1 MLKHFVSAM
10 VAMIVLCVSQHA
22 AFAADYTVH
31 DVYQTAEAGRLQ
43 EAQTM
48 MQQVLR
54 DHPESAKAHYVEA
67 ELYAKAGQLDYA
79 RRELKTAKRLDPTL
93 GFAKQDA
100 VEALQ
105 ARLAVDAPSSLFR
118 SQSGFPWG
126 YLLVGL
132 GLIAVIAMAL
142 RALMQRNAVPA
153 ATSYGQSAPYGA
165 YSPGYGAPGGGP
177 VGGMGSGILGGL
189 ATGAAVGAG
198 IVAGEAL
205 ANRFM
210 DGGHSAD
217 RLSAERLDSAQS
229 ADDWSNDNM
238 GGNDFGLDDNSS
250 WDDSSGG
257 GDVGGDW
264 S

>member
-1 MLKHFVSAM
+1 MLKHFTRALL
-10 VAMIVLCVSQHA
+10 ATAVLGLSQA
-22 AFAADYTVH
+22 VFAADYTVH
-31 DVYQTAEAGRLQ
+31 DVYQAAEAGHLQ
-43 EAQTM
+43 EAQSM

-67 ELYAKAGQLDYA
+67 ELYARSGQFDYA

-105 ARLAVDAPSSLFR
+105 TRLAPDAPNSSLR
-118 SQSGFPWG
+118 ARTGFPWS

-132 GLIAVIAMAL
+132 GLIAIIAMAL
-142 RALMQRNAVPA
+142 RALMQRSAVPA
-153 ATSYGQSAPYGA
+153 VPYGPSASYGA
-165 YSPGYGAPGGGP
+165 YGPGYGPPGGGIG
-177 VGGMGSGILGGL
+177 GGMGSGILGGL

-210 DGGHSAD
+210 DGGHSDEHLA
-217 RLSAERLDSAQS
+217 SEHLDSVQPS
-229 ADDWSNDNM
+229 SDWDNDM
-238 GGNDFGLDDNSS
+238 GGNDFGIGDNSS

-257 GDVGGDW
+257 GDMGGDW

>member
-1 MLKHFVSAM
+1 MLKHFAR
-10 VAMIVLCVSQHA
+10 ATFATIVFGLWQHV

-31 DVYQTAEAGRLQ
+31 DVYQSAEAGHLQ

-67 ELYAKAGQLDYA
+67 ELYARSGQLDYA

-105 ARLAVDAPSSLFR
+105 ARLSVGALGNSFASR
-118 SQSGFPWG
+118 SGFPWG
-126 YLLVGL
+126 YLIGGL

-142 RALMQRNAVPA
+142 RALMQRTAVPVA
-153 ATSYGQSAPYGA
+153 SSYGPGPSYGT
-165 YSPGYGAPGGGP
+165 YSPGPGAPS
-177 VGGMGSGILGGL
+177 GGMGSGILGGL

-210 DGGHSAD
+210 EGGHSTEH
-217 RLSAERLDSAQS
+217 LSAAQLGTTQPA
-229 ADDWSNDNM
+229 ADWGDNM
-238 GGNDFGLDDNSS
+238 GGNDFGLNDNST
-250 WDDSSGG
+250 WDDASGG
-257 GDVGGDW
+257 GDIDGDW